1 MYLNVNLAS
10 NASGGGGGTD
20 SSSTAAGS
28 CTTPRTPE
36 ILNLLAGAPFDNV
49 PSYGSGGGRYGS
61 GINVGNASGSSS
73 FTYFQ
78 SSTSTLGSAG
88 VSAGLP
94 ASTPGDGPSSPGE
107 HASSSFS
114 SFSSLCSSPATPS
127 TPPAGGPPSI
137 QNTRTYL
144 IKEGL
149 KLTIQ
154 SKRLASGRGSLE
166 SDQHGHL
173 PLKDE
178 MGQLTTED
186 EERRRRRRER
196 NKVAATKCRNRKK
209 ERTGIL
215 MQESDAL
222 EDQNVNFRSEIQR
235 LEAEKRRLMDV
246 LAMHS
251 PTCLK
256 TTGGNQRPNASGCST
271 SDFIQHSSN
280 NTSGTQ
286 VGTRGAESVISFDNQ
301 VTVPTDQAYVMSGG
315 LSSSNYGPMYDC
327 NRSSSESATMAANIP
342 HHHHNSSTYDVSSE
356 ASANY
361 SNNNNNNGGG
371 EVASSYNSQVNML
384 QQRGPYSGGDNNM
397 PGQSYR

>member
-10 NASGGGGGTD
+10 NASGGDGGND
-20 SSSTAAGS
+20 SSATAAGS

-49 PSYGSGGGRYGS
+49 ASYGSGGRYGS
-61 GINVGNASGSSS
+61 ATNIGNASGSSS
-73 FTYFQ
+73 FSYFQ
-78 SSTSTLGSAG
+78 SSSSTPLGSAG

-166 SDQHGHL
+166 SDQHGHM

-178 MGQLTTED
+178 VFLNFPSFRLLFA
-186 EERRRRRRER
+186 RRT
-196 NKVAATKCRNRKK
+196 AAGNF
-209 ERTGIL
+209 L
-215 MQESDAL
+215 
-222 EDQNVNFRSEIQR
+222 VNLR
-235 LEAEKRRLMDV
+235 
-246 LAMHS
+246 
-251 PTCLK
+251 
-256 TTGGNQRPNASGCST
+256 
-271 SDFIQHSSN
+271 
-280 NTSGTQ
+280 
-286 VGTRGAESVISFDNQ
+286 
-301 VTVPTDQAYVMSGG
+301 
-315 LSSSNYGPMYDC
+315 
-327 NRSSSESATMAANIP
+327 
-342 HHHHNSSTYDVSSE
+342 VSCGWDS
-356 ASANY
+356 
-361 SNNNNNNGGG
+361 
-371 EVASSYNSQVNML
+371 
-384 QQRGPYSGGDNNM
+384 
-397 PGQSYR
+397 

>member
-1 MYLNVNLAS
+1 MYLNVNLAT
-10 NASGGGGGTD
+10 NASGGGGGND

-49 PSYGSGGGRYGS
+49 PSYGSAGGRYGS
-61 GINVGNASGSSS
+61 AANVGNASGSSS

-78 SSTSTLGSAG
+78 SSSSTLGSAG

-178 MGQLTTED
+178 LTTED

-256 TTGGNQRPNASGCST
+256 TAGGNQRPSGGSS
-271 SDFIQHSSN
+271 SDFIQHSSS
-280 NTSGTQ
+280 NTSG
-286 VGTRGAESVISFDNQ
+286 A
-301 VTVPTDQAYVMSGG
+301 QAYIMSGG

-327 NRSSSESATMAANIP
+327 NRSSSENAAMAANIP
-342 HHHHNSSTYDVSSE
+342 HHHHLSSTYDVSSE
-356 ASANY
+356 ASSNY
-361 SNNNNNNGGG
+361 SNNNNGGG

>member
-10 NASGGGGGTD
+10 NASGGGGGND
-20 SSSTAAGS
+20 SSATAAGS

-49 PSYGSGGGRYGS
+49 ASYGGGGRYGS
-61 GINVGNASGSSS
+61 ATNIGNASGSSS
-73 FTYFQ
+73 FSYFQ
-78 SSTSTLGSAG
+78 SSSSTPLGSAG

-166 SDQHGHL
+166 SDQHGHM

-256 TTGGNQRPNASGCST
+256 TAAGNHRPTPTSCS
-271 SDFIQHSSN
+271 SDFIQHDP
-280 NTSGTQ
+280 GT
-286 VGTRGAESVISFDNQ
+286 GTAS
-301 VTVPTDQAYVMSGG
+301 QAYVMSGG

-327 NRSSSESATMAANIP
+327 NRSSSESAAMAGN
-342 HHHHNSSTYDVSSE
+342 HHHHHSSTYDVTSE
-356 ASANY
+356 TSAGNY
-361 SNNNNNNGGG
+361 NNNSGDPP
-371 EVASSYNSQVNML
+371 SYNSQVNL
-384 QQRGPYSGGDNNM
+384 IQQRGSYGGGDNNL
-397 PGQSYR
+397 PGQNYR

>member
-10 NASGGGGGTD
+10 NASGGGGGND
-20 SSSTAAGS
+20 SSATAAGS

-49 PSYGSGGGRYGS
+49 ASYGGGGRYGS
-61 GINVGNASGSSS
+61 ATNIGNASGSSS
-73 FTYFQ
+73 FSYFQ
-78 SSTSTLGSAG
+78 SSSSTPLGSAG

-166 SDQHGHL
+166 SDQHGHM

-256 TTGGNQRPNASGCST
+256 TAAGNHRPTPTSCS
-271 SDFIQHSSN
+271 SDFIQHDP
-280 NTSGTQ
+280 GTGTASQ
-286 VGTRGAESVISFDNQ
+286 VGTRGGESVVSFDHQ
-301 VTVPTDQAYVMSGG
+301 VVVPSDQAYVMSGG

-327 NRSSSESATMAANIP
+327 NRSSSESAAMAGN
-342 HHHHNSSTYDVSSE
+342 HHHHHSSTYDVTSE
-356 ASANY
+356 TSAGNY
-361 SNNNNNNGGG
+361 NNNSG
-371 EVASSYNSQVNML
+371 EGPPSYVNSQVNL
-384 QQRGPYSGGDNNM
+384 IQQRGSYGGGDNNLS
-397 PGQSYR
+397 GQNYR